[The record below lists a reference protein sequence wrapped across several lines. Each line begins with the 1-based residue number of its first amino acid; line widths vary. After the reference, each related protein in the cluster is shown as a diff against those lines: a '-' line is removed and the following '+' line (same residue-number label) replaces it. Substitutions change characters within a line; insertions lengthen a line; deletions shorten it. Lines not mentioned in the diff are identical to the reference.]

1 MKQTAM
7 TPFAL
12 LLALIPGLLWAQT
25 DFYKDKL
32 IILIQDSTPGGVG
45 QLRTQALIPVLQ
57 KHIPGEPK
65 IVVQFMPG
73 AGGRNAANH
82 LYNNVARDGLTIG
95 RVSSG
100 LVTSAILGLPGVQ
113 YDINKFIYLGSGHN
127 EVNNVFFSRSQLG
140 LDNLNKLK
148 AATGLRIGGQ
158 SVGHSNY
165 VIARL
170 FAWLLDLKEPRFV
183 VGFSGAEMDAAL
195 LGGELDA
202 RANSAETVVQRTPQ
216 FINER
221 LMNFHGVAEIPHGY
235 RYQHPAFRELPA
247 LHTFGKTDKEKRVLE
262 MFAAFGRFSQAFILP
277 PGTPND
283 RVKILKEAFRKSWKD
298 PQFLE
303 NWKKMTRADASPL
316 MPEELEELVKNI
328 PRDPEDVKLYN
339 SIAGAEPLPKR

>member
-1 MKQTAM
+1 MAIA
-7 TPFAL
+7 PFAVL
-12 LLALIPGLLWAQT
+12 LGLIPGLLWAQP

-32 IILIQDSTPGGVG
+32 ITLVQDSTPGGVG

-65 IVVQFMPG
+65 IVIQFMPG
-73 AGGRNAANH
+73 AGGRTAANH
-82 LYNNVARDGLTIG
+82 LYNNVPRDGLTIG

-100 LVTSAILGLPGVQ
+100 LVTSAILGLPGVK
-113 YDINKFIYLGSGHN
+113 YDIDKFIYLGSGHN
-127 EVNNVFFSRSQLG
+127 EINNVFFSRSQLG
-140 LDNLNKLK
+140 LDNLHKLK

-170 FAWLLDLKEPRFV
+170 FSWLLDLQEPRFV

-221 LMNFHGVAEIPHGY
+221 LMSFHGVAEIPHGY

-247 LHTFGKTDKEKRVLE
+247 LHTFGKTNKEKRVLE
-262 MFAAFGRFSQAFILP
+262 MFAAFGRFSQAFVFP

-283 RVKILKEAFRKSWKD
+283 RVKILKESFRKSWKD

-339 SIAGAEPLPKR
+339 RIAGAEPLPKR

>member
-1 MKQTAM
+1 MKRMAM
-7 TPFAL
+7 APFVIL
-12 LLALIPGLLWAQT
+12 LGLIPALSSAQP
-25 DFYKDKL
+25 DYYRGKL
-32 IILIQDSTPGGVG
+32 ITLIQDSTPGGVG

-57 KHIPGEPK
+57 RHIPGEPK
-65 IVVQFMPG
+65 IVIQFMPG
-73 AGGRNAANH
+73 AGGRTAANH
-82 LYNNVARDGLTIG
+82 LYNNVARDGLTIA

-113 YDINKFIYLGSGHN
+113 YDIDKFIYLGSGHN
-127 EVNNVFFSRSQLG
+127 EVNNVFFSRSKLG
-140 LDNLNKLK
+140 LDSLNKLK
-148 AATGLRIGGQ
+148 AANGLRIGGQ

-195 LGGELDA
+195 LQGELDA
-202 RANSAETVVQRTPQ
+202 RANSAETVIQRTPQ

-221 LMNFHGVAEIPHGY
+221 LMNFHGVAEIPHGF
-235 RYQHPAFRELPA
+235 RFDHPAFRELPA

-262 MFAAFGRFSQAFILP
+262 MFAAFGRFSQAFVLP

-283 RVKILKEAFRKSWKD
+283 RVKILTEAFTKSWKD
-298 PQFLE
+298 PEFIA

-316 MPEELEELVKNI
+316 MPADLENLVKNI

-339 SIAGAEPLPKR
+339 VIAGADPLPKR